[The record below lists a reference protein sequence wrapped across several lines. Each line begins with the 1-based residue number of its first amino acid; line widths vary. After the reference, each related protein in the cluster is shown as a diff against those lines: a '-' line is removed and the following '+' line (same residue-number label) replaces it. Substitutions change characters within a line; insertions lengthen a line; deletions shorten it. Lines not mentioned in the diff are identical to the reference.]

1 MSTDAPTWF
10 VEQYKDGVIQKYQAK
25 GFLLKSSVT
34 PAGSIEGSKAYF
46 NLMGKGKANKKKR
59 GQAAVPMNAQKG
71 RVEAIL
77 ETWEAFDEVYKFDLA
92 RMTANEK
99 EAIQTAGAMALGRA
113 TDDEIMVKLDGS
125 SSKSAGTGKGMKP
138 LLDANGQ
145 PGMIGGAATPFELK
159 HLLLMASA
167 LKQADVPWDGNVFCP
182 LPSLL
187 FDQAC
192 AYKQFNNADWTGD
205 DLSFTK
211 VTTSKFWAG
220 VHWFQAPDDLFLENE
235 EGHYDIEMYHRS
247 SSGWANNS
255 ELSSIWDWD
264 NRLGCWTVR
273 METEGAAACFQPT
286 GTVRGR
292 FKVPT
297 DIALN

>member
-1 MSTDAPTWF
+1 MSVDAPTWF
-10 VEQYKDGVIQKYQAK
+10 VEQYRDGVIQKYQSK

-77 ETWEAFDEVYKFDLA
+77 ETWEAFDEVYKYDLS

-99 EAIQTAGAMALGRA
+99 EAIQMAGAMALGRA
-113 TDDEIMVKLDGS
+113 TDDEIMLKLDAS
-125 SSKSAGTGKGMKP
+125 SSTSAGTGNGMKP

-145 PGMIGGAATPFELK
+145 PGMIGGADTDFELR
-159 HLLLMASA
+159 HLLLMAAA
-167 LKQADVPWDGNVFCP
+167 LKQADVPWDNNIFCP

-192 AYKQFNNADWTGD
+192 AYKQFNSADWTGA
-205 DLSFTK
+205 DLSWTK
-211 VTTSKFWAG
+211 STVSKFWAG
-220 VHWFQAPDDLFLENE
+220 VHWFQAPDDLFRENV
-235 EGHYDIEMYHRS
+235 GNHYDIEMYHRS

-255 ELSSIWDWD
+255 ELETIWQWD
-264 NRLGCWTVR
+264 NKLGCWNVR

-297 DIALN
+297 TITLN

>member
-1 MSTDAPTWF
+1 M
-10 VEQYKDGVIQKYQAK
+10 EQYNDGVIQKYQAK
-25 GFLLKSSVT
+25 GYLLKSSVT
-34 PAGSIEGSKAYF
+34 PAGSIVGSKAYF

-59 GQAAVPMNAQKG
+59 GQAAVPMNAKKG

-77 ETWEAFDEVYKFDLA
+77 ETWEAFDEVYTFDLA

-113 TDDEIMVKLDGS
+113 TDDEIMAKMNAS
-125 SSKSAGTGKGMKP
+125 SSLLAATGTGMKP
-138 LLDANGQ
+138 LLDANGL
-145 PGMIGGAATPFELK
+145 PGMVGGTDTDFDLK
-159 HLLLMASA
+159 YLLLMASA

-182 LPSLL
+182 LPSLI

-192 AYKQFNNADWTGD
+192 AYKQFNSADWTGE

-211 VTTSKFWAG
+211 ATVSKFWGG
-220 VHWFQAPDDLFLENE
+220 VHWFQAPDDLFFENVE
-235 EGHYDIEMYHRS
+235 NHYDIQLYHRS
-247 SSGWANNS
+247 SSGWGNNS
-255 ELSSIWDWD
+255 ELKTIWDWD

-273 METEGAAACFQPT
+273 METEGAAACFQPE
-286 GTVRGR
+286 GVVRGR

-297 DIALN
+297 TITLN